1 MVNCVRKVHSDV
13 NLCRD
18 TGPCIY
24 ESGLGDHRRKRF
36 GNWARQAFV
45 AGLNL
50 WIDGR
55 RQQEA
60 RLSIMEDMRGV
71 GDFLKLTACQPGQ
84 VLGAGDVRAD
94 PAVRSQNNEPV
105 DRYANF
111 FLMHPSD
118 GEMNP
123 FPRPVLLVVLVRA
136 QASLAGQLCSETSS
150 LLLSVFSR

>member
-60 RLSIMEDMRGV
+60 RLSIMEDRRGV

-105 DRYANF
+105 DRCANF
-111 FLMHPSD
+111 SLMYPSD

-123 FPRPVLLVVLVRA
+123 SLDRYSSPPWSAMRTNAAEIPLRA
-136 QASLAGQLCSETSS
+136 YFCKSCPW
-150 LLLSVFSR
+150 